1 MKAASPTGLGCAC
14 GCVWGAVLCGDP
26 APPRTAWAIQGA
38 RPERSLG
45 LWSRKKLKDQY
56 PTHWT
61 RTADKSSPAD
71 CQLCVFLEFL
81 GKTAAQTSCQH
92 AARPPLGHTTGPD
105 CCPQAPSPSSKYRAR
120 SLNWPSSGQQGQSLA
135 TWQHT
140 HTDLCR
146 DSVGTMQVTLPETYH
161 HQINR

>member
-14 GCVWGAVLCGDP
+14 GCVWGVVLCRDP
-26 APPRTAWAIQGA
+26 APPHTAWAVQGA

-61 RTADKSSPAD
+61 RRADKSSPAD

-92 AARPPLGHTTGPD
+92 AARPPLGQGTRRDLTAAPRPPLLPPSTG
-105 CCPQAPSPSSKYRAR
+105 QGPSTGHHLVSKD
-120 SLNWPSSGQQGQSLA
+120 SPWPHGSTPTLTCA
-135 TWQHT
+135 
-140 HTDLCR
+140 
-146 DSVGTMQVTLPETYH
+146 GTL
-161 HQINR
+161 